1 MFYPK
6 EMIINYD
13 DDDDDDDDDEC
24 NPNPMAWNGQ
34 WVDE

>member
-24 NPNPMAWNGQ
+24 NPNPMA
-34 WVDE
+34 